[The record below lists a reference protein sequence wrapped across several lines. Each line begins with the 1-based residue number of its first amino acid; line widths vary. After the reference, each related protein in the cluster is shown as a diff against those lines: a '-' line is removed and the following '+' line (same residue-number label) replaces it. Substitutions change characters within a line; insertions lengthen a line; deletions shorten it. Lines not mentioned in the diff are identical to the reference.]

1 MAKIWDFGDSLG
13 FPLPKEEKTCPGST
27 NMQNLTQ
34 IGITVADMSPH
45 TKKGN
50 DISAKTH
57 NRAFVKI
64 TSIAR

>member
-45 TKKGN
+45 KERERYIRQNT
-50 DISAKTH
+50 
-57 NRAFVKI
+57 
-64 TSIAR
+64 